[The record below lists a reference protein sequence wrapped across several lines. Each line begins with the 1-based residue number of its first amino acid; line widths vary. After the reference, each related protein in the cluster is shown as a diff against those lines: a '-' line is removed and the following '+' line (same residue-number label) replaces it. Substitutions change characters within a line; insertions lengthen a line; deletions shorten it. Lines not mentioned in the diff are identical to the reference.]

1 MKKDA
6 ATDEERRWQER
17 SEEKK
22 KEVERKCSERAKE
35 MEVEPLKNDRSKEF
49 DQFWTKVSSTDLAI
63 NQSIVM
69 QGSLQRSATVNFQ

>member
-1 MKKDA
+1 MRC
-6 ATDEERRWQER
+6 EERCSNWRGKKMTGEVR
-17 SEEKK
+17 REE
-22 KEVERKCSERAKE
+22 ERKCSERAKE

>member
-22 KEVERKCSERAKE
+22 KEVESKCSERVKE

-49 DQFWTKVSSTDLAI
+49 DQFWTKVSSTDLVI

-69 QGSLQRSATVNFQ
+69 QGSLQRSATVHFQ